1 MAGSGAVPDPRGP
14 LSGEGWPDG
23 PIVLGVGWN
32 FPEHLIRAAA
42 GLAAALDVHLACA
55 FVDPA
60 SYLTEWEPEG
70 QRTARSLDPKVNEE
84 AEYPASQLQRSLE
97 NLLGQPGETWSFRV
111 LNGDVPKALSR
122 LAENTGASLIV
133 VGADRSGSLAWVD
146 RLLEG
151 SVSASLIHSQRRPVL
166 VVPEVRAK
174 DPVQPASTAP
184 GFR

>member
-1 MAGSGAVPDPRGP
+1 MSV
-14 LSGEGWPDG
+14 EGWPEG

-32 FPEHLIRAAA
+32 FPEPLIRAAA
-42 GLAAALDVHLACA
+42 GLAAALELHLICA

-70 QRTARSLDPKVNEE
+70 QRTALSLDPNVNEE
-84 AEYPASQLQRSLE
+84 ADYPASQLQRKLE
-97 NLLGQPGETWSFRV
+97 LLLGQPGDTWSFRV

-133 VGADRSGSLAWVD
+133 VGGDKPWSVAWVD

-151 SVSASLIHSQRRPVL
+151 SVSAFLARHQQRPVL
-166 VVPEVRAK
+166 VVPDSR
-174 DPVQPASTAP
+174 PARPIPSAS
-184 GFR
+184 